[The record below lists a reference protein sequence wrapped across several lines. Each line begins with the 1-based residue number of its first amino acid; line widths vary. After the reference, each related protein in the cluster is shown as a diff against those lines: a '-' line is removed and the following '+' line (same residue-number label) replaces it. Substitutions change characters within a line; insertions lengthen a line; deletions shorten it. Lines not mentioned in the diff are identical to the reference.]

1 MVCIW
6 LPHPYIGATA
16 DNFLKCNC
24 CPKSCIKYKCPY
36 AIHNEK
42 LTESWQKCELLEQVS
57 VKIQLKCNHRH
68 YSQIIGQMTIT
79 GHHNTCFVVLTS
91 KDILFDCVKFD
102 ESYWQKILPNLIVFF
117 KMYIQ
122 KYLLGI
128 TQMFICPMCK
138 KRELK
143 WIWNWWKK

>member
-1 MVCIW
+1 
-6 LPHPYIGATA
+6 
-16 DNFLKCNC
+16 
-24 CPKSCIKYKCPY
+24 
-36 AIHNEK
+36 
-42 LTESWQKCELLEQVS
+42 
-57 VKIQLKCNHRH
+57 
-68 YSQIIGQMTIT
+68 MTIT

-122 KYLLGI
+122 KCLLGI

-143 WIWNWWKK
+143 